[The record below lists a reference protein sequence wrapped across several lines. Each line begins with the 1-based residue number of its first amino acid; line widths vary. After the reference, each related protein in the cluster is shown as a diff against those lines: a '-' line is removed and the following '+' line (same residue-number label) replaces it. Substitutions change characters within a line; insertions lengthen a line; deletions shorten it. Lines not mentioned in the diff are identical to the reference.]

1 MENIDF
7 DEPDAHLLP
16 EEIEERERL
25 LADAKSD
32 SEREMIASLY
42 ERVAA
47 RREQTSSADR
57 AAAAASAAAST
68 AADGTAKKAKRKS
81 SFVFRAGLEDKRSWG
96 RPTAP
101 PPASAAA
108 SKADAEAAEGGGGGG
123 GAAAEGADAAADAT
137 MDNVLAE
144 LAAAAEFDA
153 DPDAL
158 SPAELDAAFS
168 KYATSRAAAEWRL
181 LSHGQGDDGSI
192 VSALRADV
200 AALLEESKL
209 PVSAEGLA
217 QLHVADLRGKAEIV
231 ERARRHSRK

>member
-7 DEPDAHLLP
+7 DEPDAHLVP

-25 LADAKSD
+25 LSDAKSE

-42 ERVAA
+42 ERIAA

-57 AAAAASAAAST
+57 AVAAASAAAST
-68 AADGTAKKAKRKS
+68 AADGTAKKQKRKS

-96 RPTAP
+96 RPAAP
-101 PPASAAA
+101 IAAA
-108 SKADAEAAEGGGGGG
+108 AAANKADSDETEGSGTA
-123 GAAAEGADAAADAT
+123 GAVDADAK
-137 MDNVLAE
+137 MDDVLAG

-158 SPAELDAAFS
+158 SPPELEAAFA
-168 KYATSRAAAEWRL
+168 KYATARAAAEWRL
-181 LSHGQGDDGSI
+181 LNEVKDEGI

-200 AALLEESKL
+200 ASLLEDSKL

-217 QLHVADLRGKAEIV
+217 QLHLSDQRGKAEII
-231 ERARRHSRK
+231 ERARRFSLRK